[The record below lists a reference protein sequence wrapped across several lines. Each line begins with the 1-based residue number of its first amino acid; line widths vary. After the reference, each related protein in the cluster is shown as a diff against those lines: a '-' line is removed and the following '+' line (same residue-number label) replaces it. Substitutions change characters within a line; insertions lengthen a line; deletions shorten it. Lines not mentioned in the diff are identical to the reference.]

1 MEESRLHKFP
11 IYPKALLNSDR
22 SDSQPRDALKR
33 LGDSCESKEKA
44 KLDCQTLLFVNDDM
58 LMSKFVKVFLS
69 RRVDFNDVEYIHE
82 LYEIILEKCSGA
94 DMPPF
99 FSKRPKEMNIIF
111 PARQLKMQIA
121 PNLNGGEG
129 VRDGKEEIV
138 EAGLLPGQ
146 GVQLLLQAGLLL
158 LVELLLFQLLLVE
171 LLLAVI
177 VELVTK
183 LLLEDLDRVLLL
195 AQQQVPA
202 EK

>member
-1 MEESRLHKFP
+1 
-11 IYPKALLNSDR
+11 
-22 SDSQPRDALKR
+22 
-33 LGDSCESKEKA
+33 
-44 KLDCQTLLFVNDDM
+44 
-58 LMSKFVKVFLS
+58 
-69 RRVDFNDVEYIHE
+69 
-82 LYEIILEKCSGA
+82 
-94 DMPPF
+94 
-99 FSKRPKEMNIIF
+99 
-111 PARQLKMQIA
+111 MQIA

-129 VRDGKEEIV
+129 VRDGEEEIV

-158 LVELLLFQLLLVE
+158 LVELLL
-171 LLLAVI
+171 AVN

>member
-1 MEESRLHKFP
+1 
-11 IYPKALLNSDR
+11 
-22 SDSQPRDALKR
+22 
-33 LGDSCESKEKA
+33 
-44 KLDCQTLLFVNDDM
+44 
-58 LMSKFVKVFLS
+58 
-69 RRVDFNDVEYIHE
+69 
-82 LYEIILEKCSGA
+82 
-94 DMPPF
+94 
-99 FSKRPKEMNIIF
+99 
-111 PARQLKMQIA
+111 MQIA
-121 PNLNGGEG
+121 LNLNGGES
-129 VRDGKEEIV
+129 VCDGKEEIV

-158 LVELLLFQLLLVE
+158 LVELFLVKLLLVELLLVE